1 MENQIDHKN
10 LPTVK
15 ILISYHKPAV
25 LLKDEVLTP
34 IHVGRAL
41 ATESSK
47 DGSMSEEDYK
57 WMLENMIGDDTGDNI
72 SHLNREFCEL
82 TSMYWAW
89 KNYDKLGNPDY
100 IGFMSYRRFL
110 IFNEFEFDKHEQ
122 NKVEKAY
129 KEVWTN
135 SIENFIEKY
144 GLNLETINKYI
155 KKYDLILPMK
165 SELKLVNTNSVRE
178 DYAKNIEGVNV
189 EDYDKMVKFICK
201 NYPDY
206 KDYILEQ
213 RDSSR
218 RYFYQ
223 MFIVRRDLFFDYCN
237 FLFWVLGKL
246 DKVIDTSKYSI
257 NGKRTLAYLGE
268 ALFDCYMRKLIDER
282 VIKYKE
288 LGVVKIFE
296 SINEDKADEIKENII
311 FGIRRSKKYLVVY
324 LFGLKI
330 TFKK

>member
-1 MENQIDHKN
+1 
-10 LPTVK
+10 
-15 ILISYHKPAV
+15 
-25 LLKDEVLTP
+25 
-34 IHVGRAL
+34 
-41 ATESSK
+41 
-47 DGSMSEEDYK
+47 MSEEDYK

-72 SHLNREFCEL
+72 SHLNRTLNEL

-237 FLFWVLGKL
+237 FLFLVLGKL
-246 DKVIDTSKYSI
+246 DKLIDTSNYSI

-268 ALFDCYMRKLIDER
+268 ALFDCYMRKLTDER